1 MISYFMLI
9 HIGSP
14 EGVTLLEFEEEAEEN
29 QEIPQP
35 AAPEGEELASAELSE
50 CPNHQP
56 TSFLKG
62 KPRSIISL
70 LYFVKGKPRTLNPM
84 LV

>member
-1 MISYFMLI
+1 MLI

-14 EGVTLLEFEEEAEEN
+14 EEVTLLEFEEEAEDN
-29 QEIPQP
+29 QEAPQP
-35 AAPEGEELASAELSE
+35 TAPKGEEPATDELPE
-50 CPNHQP
+50 CPDHRP

-62 KPRSIISL
+62 KPQSIISL
-70 LYFVKGKPRTLNPM
+70 LYFIKGKPRTLNPM

>member
-1 MISYFMLI
+1 MLI

-14 EGVTLLEFEEEAEEN
+14 EGVTQLEFKEEVQEN
-29 QEIPQP
+29 QETPQP
-35 AAPEGEELASAELSE
+35 AAPKGEEPATEELLESSD
-50 CPNHQP
+50 HQS

-70 LYFVKGKPRTLNPM
+70 LCFIKISLGVIFV
-84 LV
+84 

>member
-14 EGVTLLEFEEEAEEN
+14 EGITLLEFEEEAEEN
-29 QEIPQP
+29 QETPQP
-35 AAPEGEELASAELSE
+35 AAPKGEEPATEELPE
-50 CPNHQP
+50 CPDHRP

-62 KPRSIISL
+62 KPRSILSL
-70 LYFVKGKPRTLNPM
+70 LYFIKYHLSPLYLM
-84 LV
+84 H

>member
-29 QEIPQP
+29 QETPQP
-35 AAPEGEELASAELSE
+35 ASPEGEDPATEELSKH
-50 CPNHQP
+50 PDQ
-56 TSFLKG
+56 
-62 KPRSIISL
+62 
-70 LYFVKGKPRTLNPM
+70 
-84 LV
+84 

>member
-14 EGVTLLEFEEEAEEN
+14 EGVTLQKFKEEVEDN
-29 QEIPQP
+29 QEAPQP
-35 AAPEGEELASAELSE
+35 AAPEGEEPATEELLE
-50 CPNHQP
+50 CPDHRP

-70 LYFVKGKPRTLNPM
+70 LCFIKYHLSPLCLM
-84 LV
+84 H

>member
-29 QEIPQP
+29 QETPQP
-35 AAPEGEELASAELSE
+35 ATLEGEEPATDELLE
-50 CPNHQP
+50 CPDHRRP

-62 KPRSIISL
+62 KPWSIISL
-70 LYFVKGKPRTLNPM
+70 LCFIKYHLSPLCLM
-84 LV
+84 H

>member
-14 EGVTLLEFEEEAEEN
+14 EGVILLKFEEEAEEN
-29 QEIPQP
+29 QETPQP
-35 AAPEGEELASAELSE
+35 VAPKGEEPATDELPE
-50 CPNHQP
+50 CPDHRP

-62 KPRSIISL
+62 KPRSILSL
-70 LYFVKGKPRTLNPM
+70 LYFIKYHLSPLYLM
-84 LV
+84 H

>member
-29 QEIPQP
+29 QETPQP
-35 AAPEGEELASAELSE
+35 AAPEGEELDTEELPE
-50 CPNHQP
+50 CPDHRP

-62 KPRSIISL
+62 KP
-70 LYFVKGKPRTLNPM
+70 
-84 LV
+84 